1 MKLMVLQFL
10 LTRPALKHFVY
21 PKRRVN
27 YKSENV
33 SVHGGGVINLPP
45 RLR

>member
-1 MKLMVLQFL
+1 MKLLVLQFL

-27 YKSENV
+27 YRLENV
-33 SVHGGGVINLPP
+33 STHSGGVINLPP